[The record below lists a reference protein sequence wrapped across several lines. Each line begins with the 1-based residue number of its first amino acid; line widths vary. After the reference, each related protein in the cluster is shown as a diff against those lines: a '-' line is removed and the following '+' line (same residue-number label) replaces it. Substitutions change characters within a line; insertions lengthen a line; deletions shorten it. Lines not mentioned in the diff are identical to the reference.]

1 MEEIWKDIKGYEKKY
16 QVSNT
21 GKIRSLN
28 YNNTHT
34 IRELKPKE
42 NRYGYYEVKLSKN
55 NKAKGF
61 LISTLVARAF
71 LNNNNPDKEVMH
83 IGDVKDNSVENLKY
97 GYRSELLHLT
107 YKKGNRPGKPSRY
120 KFSYNDEH
128 YVKISELAHKH
139 NIPVHLLHNRLE
151 RGWTLKEA
159 VEIPKERNQKILNVT
174 LYEYQG
180 KLMSVKQISE
190 KYNISTNVIYRR
202 LSRGWSIE
210 EAIEIPLRKKKG
222 IMKNE
227 KEL

>member
-1 MEEIWKDIKGYEKKY
+1 MRVTKENIKY
-16 QVSNT
+16 QIL
-21 GKIRSLN
+21 GKVRSLN

-34 IRELKPKE
+34 IKELKPKE

-55 NKAKGF
+55 NKTKNF
-61 LISTLVARAF
+61 LVSTLVARAF

-83 IGDVKDNSVENLKY
+83 IGDVKDNNVNNLKY

-120 KFSYNDEH
+120 KFSYNNEQ

-139 NIPVHLLHNRLE
+139 NIPVHLLYKRISN
-151 RGWTLKEA
+151 GWTLKEA
-159 VEIPKERNQKILNVT
+159 IEIPLDRKQRLLNVT

-190 KYNISTNVIYRR
+190 KYNIDTKTIYKR

-210 EAIEIPLRKKKG
+210 ESIEIPLNKKKKG
-222 IMKNE
+222 SLK
-227 KEL
+227 

>member
-1 MEEIWKDIKGYEKKY
+1 M
-16 QVSNT
+16 V
-21 GKIRSLN
+21 
-28 YNNTHT
+28 
-34 IRELKPKE
+34 
-42 NRYGYYEVKLSKN
+42 
-55 NKAKGF
+55 
-61 LISTLVARAF
+61 STLVARAF

-83 IGDVKDNSVENLKY
+83 IGDIKDNSVENLKY

-120 KFSYNDEH
+120 KFSYNNKH
-128 YVKISELAHKH
+128 YTKISELAHKH
-139 NIPVHLLHNRLE
+139 NISQHLLHKRLE

-159 VEIPKERNQKILNVT
+159 VEIPKDRTQKILNVT

-190 KYNISTNVIYRR
+190 NYNISTNVLYKR

-210 EAIEIPLRKKKG
+210 ESIEIPLRKKKG